1 MNIACSILE
10 IIKMFNPSSS
20 EKKTSQ
26 TRRRTIQLMGAAIAA
41 VTCFGTP
48 ALASGDYPNRA
59 IRMVIPFPAGGPAD
73 FVGRLYAQHLT
84 KLAGQPVVIENI
96 AGAAGSIGT
105 NNVARAEPNGYSIL
119 FGTTSTMAIN
129 QVLMPNLPYEFQK
142 DFAQI
147 GLIANAPHVMVVS
160 ASVPA
165 NNLAEFI
172 ALAKAKP
179 GALTFGSAGVGSIVQ
194 MGSELVK
201 VGTGIDVLH
210 VPYKGGA
217 PATMALLKGEVDM
230 TVNDLTTLK
239 ANIDAG
245 KVRALAVANGTR
257 LKPLPNVP
265 TFAELGFP
273 QVMSSTWWGISVPV
287 KTPVDIQ
294 KKLQSWNDQIIRD
307 PAYVAKLAEVAIDP
321 ILMTPAEATAFI
333 NAETA
338 KWRDVATKANIQLN
352 Q

>member
-1 MNIACSILE
+1 
-10 IIKMFNPSSS
+10 MFKPTLF

-26 TRRRTIQLMGAAIAA
+26 VRRSTIQFLSAALTA
-41 VTCFGTP
+41 VTCFGTT
-48 ALASGDYPNRA
+48 ALAGEDYPKRP

-73 FVGRLYAQHLT
+73 FVGRLYAQYLT

-105 NNVARAEPNGYSIL
+105 NNIARADPNGYSIL

-147 GLIANAPHVMVVS
+147 GLIANAPHVLVVS
-160 ASVPA
+160 ANVPA
-165 NNLAEFI
+165 NNLAEFVT
-172 ALAKAKP
+172 LAKSKP
-179 GALTFGSAGVGSIVQ
+179 GVLTFGSSGVGSIVQ

-210 VPYKGGA
+210 IPYKGGA

-239 ANIDAG
+239 GNIEAG
-245 KVRALAVANGTR
+245 KVRALAVANNTR

-273 QVMSSTWWGISVPV
+273 QIISSTWWGISVPV
-287 KTPVDIQ
+287 KTPAYIQ
-294 KKLQSWNDQIIRD
+294 KKLQGWNNEIIRN
-307 PAYVAKLAEVAIDP
+307 PAYVARLAEVAIDP
-321 ILMTPAEATAFI
+321 ILMSPSEATAFI
-333 NAETA
+333 DAETA
-338 KWRDVATKANIQLN
+338 KWRDVATKANIKLK
-352 Q
+352 

>member
-1 MNIACSILE
+1 ML
-10 IIKMFNPSSS
+10 KPTLF

-26 TRRRTIQLMGAAIAA
+26 VRRRTIQFLSAALTA
-41 VTCFGTP
+41 VTCFGTT
-48 ALASGDYPNRA
+48 AMASEDYPNRP

-73 FVGRLYAQHLT
+73 FVGRLYAQYLT

-105 NNVARAEPNGYSIL
+105 SNVARADPNGYSIL

-147 GLIANAPHVMVVS
+147 GLIANAPHVLVVS

-172 ALAKAKP
+172 ALAKSKP
-179 GALTFGSAGVGSIVQ
+179 GVLTFGSAGVGSIVQ

-201 VGTGIDVLH
+201 VGIGIDVLH

-239 ANIDAG
+239 GNIEAG
-245 KVRALAVANGTR
+245 KVRALAVANNTR

-273 QVMSSTWWGISVPV
+273 QIMSSTWWGISVPV
-287 KTPVDIQ
+287 KTPADIQ
-294 KKLQSWNDQIIRD
+294 KKLQGWNDAIIRD
-307 PAYVAKLAEVAIDP
+307 PAYVARLAEVAIDP
-321 ILMTPAEATAFI
+321 ILMSPSEATAFI

-338 KWRDVATKANIQLN
+338 KWRDVATKANIKLK
-352 Q
+352 